1 MFAIFV
7 FNYNFNLMVESQS
20 EYSLTRADTAM
31 SLIDDSIPELPN
43 EILKLD

>member
-31 SLIDDSIPELPN
+31 SFIDDSIPELPN

>member
-1 MFAIFV
+1 
-7 FNYNFNLMVESQS
+7 MVESQS

-43 EILKLD
+43 EMLKLD